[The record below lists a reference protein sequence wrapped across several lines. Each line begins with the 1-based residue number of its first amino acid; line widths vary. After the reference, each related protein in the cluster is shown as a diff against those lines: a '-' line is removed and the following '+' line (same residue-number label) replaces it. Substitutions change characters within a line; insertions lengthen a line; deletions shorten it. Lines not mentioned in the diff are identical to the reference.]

1 MSNGC
6 VQIKKKSKRTLI
18 FGRMVVHKGR
28 TNEQTSK
35 LMTSLIFGPMV
46 VRKERT
52 NERGSYILSNGSVQI
67 KEINQ

>member
-1 MSNGC
+1 
-6 VQIKKKSKRTLI
+6 
-18 FGRMVVHKGR
+18 MVVHKGR

>member
-6 VQIKKKSKRTLI
+6 AQIKKKSKRALI
-18 FGRMVVHKGR
+18 FGQMVVHKGR

-35 LMTSLIFGPMV
+35 LMRTLIFGPLV
-46 VRKERT
+46 VHKERT
-52 NERGSYILSNGSVQI
+52 NERGSYISSNVCVQI